1 MALKTAEK
9 VETQRPVDPTA
20 NTTVLE
26 LSLYTKYTWG
36 NVTYEKGKPYRF
48 KNSDAMVLLG
58 ERDLDRPIWKMY
70 HPPAARQA
78 PRNEIVDATMRSAPI
93 PVDEFGQ
100 DVQLSAPPKPKRLDI
115 GDDSEIADILNQQD
129 DDGGNVTV

>member
-1 MALKTAEK
+1 MAFKTAEK
-9 VETQRPVDPTA
+9 AEAPVVTNPIA

-58 ERDLDRPIWKMY
+58 ERDTDRPIWKMY
-70 HPPAARQA
+70 HAPAAKRA
-78 PRNEIVDATMRSAPI
+78 PRNEVVDATMINAPV

-100 DVQLSAPPKPKRLDI
+100 SVMSLPASKRIEI

-129 DDGGNVTV
+129 GSGDVTV